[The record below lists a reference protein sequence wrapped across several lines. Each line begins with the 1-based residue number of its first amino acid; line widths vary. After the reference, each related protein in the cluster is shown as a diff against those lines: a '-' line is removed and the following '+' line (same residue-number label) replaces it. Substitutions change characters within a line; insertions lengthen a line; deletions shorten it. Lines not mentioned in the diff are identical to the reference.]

1 MLSANFFRNSL
12 SNHVDLYFT
21 MVDYVAASTLLA
33 AGDFRE
39 IPREELEGILNDTED
54 VIGWASTFPGV
65 GLA

>member
-12 SNHVDLYFT
+12 SNHVNLYNT
-21 MVDYVAASTLLA
+21 MVDYAAASVLLS
-33 AGDFRE
+33 AGDFQE
-39 IPREELEGILNDTED
+39 IPREELEDILNDAED